1 MTGPRAADRYA
12 RSRGGSPAI
21 ATLLAEWRAAE
32 RRWERHMP
40 AEEVQAAALD
50 VVRAFVA
57 YQDAALPA
65 DSGEFMLIT
74 DETQTYVGVTRGV
87 TAVLGYHPEELIG
100 RRISDLAAPD
110 IRDATPSQWQAFLED
125 GRQEGHFR
133 LMTARGDPVSL
144 LYQARAH
151 HPVPGFH
158 MSRLWS
164 DKRPATR

>member
-1 MTGPRAADRYA
+1 
-12 RSRGGSPAI
+12 
-21 ATLLAEWRAAE
+21 LAEWRAAE

-40 AEEVQAAALD
+40 ATDVHAAALD

-57 YQDAALPA
+57 YQDAAVLA
-65 DSGEFMLIT
+65 DSGEFMLIA

-87 TAVLGYHPEELIG
+87 TAVLGYQPEELIG
-100 RRISDLAAPD
+100 QRISDLAAPD
-110 IRDATPSQWQAFLED
+110 IRAATPAQWQAFLED
-125 GRQEGHFR
+125 GRQEGRFR

-158 MSRLWS
+158 MSRLWP
-164 DKRPATR
+164 DEATTHDPP